1 VASYASVQ
9 GWLLHAEVSVTG
21 GVYQQRANES
31 LRSYLEIIAASVVYG
46 PHDKTTPIPII
57 LFQKPEK
64 VLEA

>member
-1 VASYASVQ
+1 MASYASAQ
-9 GWLLHAEVSVTG
+9 DWLLHAEVSNRG
-21 GVYQQRANES
+21 YQGRHGANEVH
-31 LRSYLEIIAASVVYG
+31 RSYLEVIAASVVYG